1 MAMTDGTVR
10 VLVAEDD
17 AEIRQTLRLI
27 VEDGGYE
34 VLEARDGVAALE
46 VLRAS
51 QAALV
56 VLLDLMMP
64 RLDGAGVLQAISDD
78 AVVRGRH
85 EFIVVTAGNRTL
97 PLSAAQLISKLS
109 AGILPK
115 PFEMDDLLKAVD
127 EAAQRLRE
135 RGS

>member
-1 MAMTDGTVR
+1 MAMIDGTVR

-17 AEIRQTLRLI
+17 EEIRQTLRLI

-34 VLEARDGVAALE
+34 VLEARDGIAALD

-51 QAALV
+51 QAPLV

-64 RLDGAGVLQAISDD
+64 RLDGAGVLQAIFND
-78 AVVRGRH
+78 ATMRGRH
-85 EFIVVTAGNRTL
+85 ECIVVTAGNRTL
-97 PLSAAQLISKLS
+97 PLNAAQLISKLS
-109 AGILPK
+109 ASILPK

-127 EAAQRLRE
+127 EAAQRLRG